1 MENSSLLTAQL
12 ATIIVA
18 VIGAV
23 ASCFTFTYG
32 KIYEKKV
39 ELRKIK
45 ENQYI
50 DFLTFLAKAK
60 VSNTKEIET
69 ELSIKVQTIF
79 LIGNRKVQVALSDFL
94 KCFTGEDTVNQSKK
108 YGKLIQEM
116 KLDLYG
122 RRWKVTSKDYNSL
135 DDIKFTVFNSQ

>member
-1 MENSSLLTAQL
+1 MENTSLLTAL
-12 ATIIVA
+12 ATVIVA

-23 ASCFTFTYG
+23 VSCFTFTYG
-32 KIYEKKV
+32 KIHEKKV

-60 VSNTKEIET
+60 VSNTKEVET
-69 ELSIKVQTIF
+69 ELTIKVQTIF
-79 LIGNRKVQVALSDFL
+79 LIGNKNVQLALSDFL
-94 KCFTGEDTVNQSKK
+94 KCFTGEIKEDQSKK

-122 RRWKVTSKDYNSL
+122 KRWKFTCKGYNSI
-135 DDIKFTVFNSQ
+135 DDINFTVFNSH

>member
-1 MENSSLLTAQL
+1 MENTSL
-12 ATIIVA
+12 ATVIAA

-23 ASCFTFTYG
+23 VSCFTFTYG
-32 KIYEKKV
+32 KIHEKKV

-60 VSNTKEIET
+60 VSNTEEVEI

-79 LIGNRKVQVALSDFL
+79 LI
-94 KCFTGEDTVNQSKK
+94 
-108 YGKLIQEM
+108 
-116 KLDLYG
+116 
-122 RRWKVTSKDYNSL
+122 
-135 DDIKFTVFNSQ
+135 

>member
-1 MENSSLLTAQL
+1 M
-12 ATIIVA
+12 
-18 VIGAV
+18 
-23 ASCFTFTYG
+23 
-32 KIYEKKV
+32 KKV